1 MSHSLLIALRR
12 PFCQH
17 ERVSMTMTTTTLT
30 ATRDFARGQYLL
42 RDDHGRSRGSL
53 QVGWGMRKA
62 AIHTPEGTWAIR
74 RHGWRQVTVGD
85 PASPL
90 VRLSPG
96 SAMVP
101 GPGPQPNWN
110 VRRRRRGWQARLQR
124 SDAAIDLRL
133 AAPGARHCDV
143 QITGDWPQVDLL
155 TLTCCFA
162 MLLRRR
168 RLAIIAGGT

>member
-1 MSHSLLIALRR
+1 
-12 PFCQH
+12 
-17 ERVSMTMTTTTLT
+17 MTTTRLT
-30 ATRDFARGQYLL
+30 VTRDSARGQYLL
-42 RDDHGRSRGSL
+42 RDDQDRSRGSL
-53 QVGWGMRKA
+53 QVDWAMRKA

-74 RHGWRQVTVGD
+74 RRGWRHVTVGD
-85 PASPL
+85 TASPL
-90 VRLSPG
+90 VRLSPR

-110 VRRRRRGWQARLQR
+110 VSRRRRAWQARLQR
-124 SDAAIDLRL
+124 SEAAIDLRL

-168 RLAIIAGGT
+168 RLVIIISGGS